1 MSGYLGSSSVS
12 QGAERAVLIWM
23 EGFSEALLFIL
34 GFSECRVIPA
44 DLGPMVVP
52 TVDNPKVREL
62 GVTLH
67 LLLHSTGDTI
77 PDAPAVYFCLSS
89 DENIQRICQG
99 LSSHLYGSYFFN
111 RGPCSPA
118 GHPCHA
124 GQPHQPH
131 PAAADHVRDGHV
143 QGTEDV

>member
-1 MSGYLGSSSVS
+1 
-12 QGAERAVLIWM
+12 M

-89 DENIQRICQG
+89 DENIQRICQD
-99 LSSHLYGSYFFN
+99 LSSYYYNFISPVSRTKLEDLATAALQAGSKNLVQRLPSTPTLFAW
-111 RGPCSPA
+111 RVRCSA
-118 GHPCHA
+118 
-124 GQPHQPH
+124 
-131 PAAADHVRDGHV
+131 
-143 QGTEDV
+143 

>member
-34 GFSECRVIPA
+34 GFSECQVIPA
-44 DLGPMVVP
+44 DLGPMFVP

-67 LLLHSTGDTI
+67 LLLHSSRDTI
-77 PDAPAVYFCLSS
+77 PDVPSLLLPPF
-89 DENIQRICQG
+89 
-99 LSSHLYGSYFFN
+99 
-111 RGPCSPA
+111 
-118 GHPCHA
+118 
-124 GQPHQPH
+124 
-131 PAAADHVRDGHV
+131 
-143 QGTEDV
+143 